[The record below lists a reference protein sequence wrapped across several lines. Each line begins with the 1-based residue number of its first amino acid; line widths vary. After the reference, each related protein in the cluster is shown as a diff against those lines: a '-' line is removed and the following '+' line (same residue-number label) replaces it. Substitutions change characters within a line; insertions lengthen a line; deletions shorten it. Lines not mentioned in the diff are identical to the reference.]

1 MADHDEYRS
10 PLVGR
15 YAGPSMRARFS
26 ARTRIS
32 TWRDLWIWLAEAEQ
46 ALGLDISDA
55 QIAAMKAGRD
65 NINFEKAAE
74 YEARFRHDVMAHVY
88 AFGDAAEDARGV
100 IHLGA
105 TSCYVTDNADIVLQ
119 RSALRELRATLASAI
134 HALSAFAKKHASTP
148 CLAYTHFQPAQPTT
162 MGKRACLWIQ
172 DFVSDLQAFEA
183 LDAQFPFLG
192 SKGTTGTQAS
202 FLTLF
207 EGDHDKCLALDKK
220 IAELAGFEA
229 PVDVSGQ
236 TYPRK
241 WDFTLVSALA
251 GVAVSAARF
260 SNDVRLLS
268 GHRELAEPFASEQIG
283 SSAMAYKQNPMR
295 SERIASLARHVT
307 SLAND
312 ASGTAAA
319 QWLERTLDDS
329 AVRRIFIP
337 EAFLGCDAILRLVI
351 NIAGGLHVNEAVT
364 AARLAHELPFMA
376 TEEVLMRAVKAGG
389 DRQVLHEAIRKHSL
403 AAKERV
409 LAGARENDLV
419 ARMKRDDA
427 FANVKDQLDDLLDP
441 RRHVGRAPE
450 QTETYLRDVV
460 EPLLTN
466 YKDVLETQVTLRV

>member
-1 MADHDEYRS
+1 MPSHDEYRS

-15 YAGPSMRARFS
+15 YAGASMRQRFS
-26 ARTRIS
+26 ARSRIL

-55 QIAAMKAGRD
+55 QIAAMKAGRERID
-65 NINFEKAAE
+65 FDKAAE

-88 AFGDAAEDARGV
+88 AFGDVAEVARGV

-119 RSALRELRATLASAI
+119 RDALRELRATLASAV
-134 HALSAFAKKHASTP
+134 HALTTFATAHAHTP

-172 DFVSDLQAFEA
+172 DFIADLRVLEA
-183 LDAQFPFLG
+183 LDTQFPFLG

-207 EGDHDKCLALDKK
+207 EGDHEKCMALDQK
-220 IAELAGFEA
+220 IATLAGFDR

-241 WDFTLVSALA
+241 WDYTLVGALA

-260 SNDVRLLS
+260 SNDIRLLS
-268 GHRELAEPFASEQIG
+268 GHREVAEPFAAEQIG

-295 SERIASLARHVT
+295 SERIASLSRHVMA
-307 SLAND
+307 LAGD
-312 ASGTAAA
+312 ASATASG

-351 NIAGGLHVNEAVT
+351 NIASGLHVNEAVST
-364 AARLAHELPFMA
+364 ARLSHELPFMA
-376 TEEVLMRAVKAGG
+376 TEEVLMRGVKAGG

-403 AAKERV
+403 AAKEHV
-409 LAGARENDLV
+409 LRGAPNNDLV
-419 ARMKRDDA
+419 ERLRGDPA
-427 FANVKDQLDDLLDP
+427 FALIVEELDQLLDP

-450 QTETYLRDVV
+450 QTEAFLEDVV
-460 EPLLTN
+460 QPLLAH
-466 YKDVLETQVTLRV
+466 YKDSLETKVTLRV